1 MAEKR
6 TFLEDISEEERAELH
21 KNPEYMEKVR
31 RLTAEAKERQF
42 LNDPDFLKAFEEDTK
57 IAKERQ
63 LKLKE
68 AEQNSKQSKKGT

>member
-31 RLTAEAKERQF
+31 RLTAEAKERQ
-42 LNDPDFLKAFEEDTK
+42 
-57 IAKERQ
+57 

-68 AEQNSKQSKKGT
+68 AEQNSKQSKKET